1 MILRAVLVWVGLA
14 VAITLNGMI
23 RELLYR
29 PYMGPVGAQAL
40 SSLIAIAIV
49 LVISRAFVKSH
60 PQAPHALWGRIGL
73 LWGFL
78 TLAFELLLGRFGT
91 RLTWQEMF
99 SNYNI
104 FAGSLW
110 PFVLLTIF
118 LAPPFWSRR
127 LYRRRSAGLYF
138 RP

>member
-1 MILRAVLVWVGLA
+1 M
-14 VAITLNGMI
+14 TLNGMV

-29 PYMGPVGAQAL
+29 PYMGPLGSQAL
-40 SSLIAIAIV
+40 SSVIAIAII
-49 LVISRAFVKSH
+49 LLISRALVKAH
-60 PQAPHALWGRIGL
+60 PEAPHRIWSRIGVLWGV
-73 LWGFL
+73 L
-78 TLAFELLLGRFGT
+78 TLAFEFLLGRFLTG
-91 RLTWQEMF
+91 LTWQQMV

-104 FAGSLW
+104 FAGRLW
-110 PFVLLTIF
+110 PFVLLTVF